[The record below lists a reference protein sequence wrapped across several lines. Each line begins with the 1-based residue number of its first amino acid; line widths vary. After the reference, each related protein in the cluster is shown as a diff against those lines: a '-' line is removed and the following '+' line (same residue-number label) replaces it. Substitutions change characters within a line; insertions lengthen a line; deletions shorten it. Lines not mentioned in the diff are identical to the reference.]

1 MLHRVISALLGT
13 IMALA
18 GVVASGYAEM
28 AIVDVFRRSD
38 LPLSSRLLDILFCG
52 GLVAGSFYMA
62 FRFLRSAFA
71 RRST

>member
-1 MLHRVISALLGT
+1 
-13 IMALA
+13 MALA

-28 AIVDVFRRSD
+28 AIVDVVRRSD
-38 LPLSSRLLDILFCG
+38 LPLSGRLLDILFCG

-62 FRFLRSAFA
+62 FRFLRFAFA